1 MISVQVQQGDEA
13 LFGGQSAPAP
23 GSIPCPG
30 LFYTTATQDG
40 ALLRLRTPGGLLNA
54 QQCRE
59 LVSLSESLG
68 SDAVDV
74 TNRAN
79 IQIRGLDTTDL
90 QQQVSRM
97 AAQLM
102 AAQLAAPII
111 RLDHLRNI
119 MASPTAGIDP
129 AQLLDSR
136 PLVRALD
143 AYISSE
149 PTLAGL
155 SPKFSI
161 GLDGGEQVSIAQQP
175 NDLQFTAV
183 ELDHQIYWQ
192 LDLSEI
198 DPDFC
203 ILIQPETCVAVVAAI
218 AQVYLLT
225 VDPALVRKPRLRQLF
240 KAEPDLLRDYLRPY
254 LSSSLRSISQPH
266 RPEYRHLGIH
276 AQRQPEQSYIGI
288 ALPLGR
294 LENQQLRQLAN
305 LAETYGSGTLRL
317 TPWRNLLIPDIANA
331 VLPTVQ
337 QQLAELGLS
346 DDSIL
351 GGLVACSGLT
361 GCASAATDTQ
371 ADALAVAAALTE
383 LERQHEPL
391 TIHFSG
397 CPKSCA
403 HRISSDMA
411 LVGDP
416 EQASPTYSLYV
427 GEGDMFGRLI
437 ATNLPPSELPQR
449 LTNLLAAYDRQR
461 RDEQSFREF
470 VNQQPVAQL
479 QVWLTASLGGER

>member
-54 QQCRE
+54 QQCHE
-59 LVSLSESLG
+59 LASLSESLG

-218 AQVYLLT
+218 
-225 VDPALVRKPRLRQLF
+225 F
-240 KAEPDLLRDYLRPY
+240 
-254 LSSSLRSISQPH
+254 
-266 RPEYRHLGIH
+266 
-276 AQRQPEQSYIGI
+276 
-288 ALPLGR
+288 
-294 LENQQLRQLAN
+294 
-305 LAETYGSGTLRL
+305 GSE
-317 TPWRNLLIPDIANA
+317 AA
-331 VLPTVQ
+331 
-337 QQLAELGLS
+337 A
-346 DDSIL
+346 
-351 GGLVACSGLT
+351 
-361 GCASAATDTQ
+361 ASA
-371 ADALAVAAALTE
+371 V
-383 LERQHEPL
+383 
-391 TIHFSG
+391 
-397 CPKSCA
+397 
-403 HRISSDMA
+403 
-411 LVGDP
+411 
-416 EQASPTYSLYV
+416 
-427 GEGDMFGRLI
+427 
-437 ATNLPPSELPQR
+437 
-449 LTNLLAAYDRQR
+449 
-461 RDEQSFREF
+461 
-470 VNQQPVAQL
+470 
-479 QVWLTASLGGER
+479 